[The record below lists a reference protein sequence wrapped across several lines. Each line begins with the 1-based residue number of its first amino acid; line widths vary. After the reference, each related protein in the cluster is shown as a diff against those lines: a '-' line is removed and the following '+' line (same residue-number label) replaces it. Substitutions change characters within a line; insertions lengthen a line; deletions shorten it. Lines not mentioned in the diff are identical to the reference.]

1 MSRVLTS
8 ASGPVSHQAMY
19 TKLRPRPNGP
29 GRIEVARN
37 QRLRVYGAMIEA
49 VTTHGYAGTTVT
61 ELIALAG
68 ISRRT
73 FYEQFDNKEACFLR
87 TYDLVVE
94 RTVTHVAKAWRADG
108 DWMTKLRR
116 CFDVFAQDVVERP
129 KAARLAAVEA
139 LGAGPAA
146 VERVEQ
152 TSLTFERMIASSFD
166 RAPDGVTIFPIAVK
180 GIVGGISR
188 VVRKRLLEDDVQRL
202 PEQIDELFDWVLEYR
217 SLACFDLPVAARTPR
232 VRGARPGHALVGQ
245 ARPGQA
251 HAGQPRG
258 SGIRVRRGDYGG
270 ESQERARILRAAAKV
285 AARTGHAQ
293 LTVGQI
299 AQQAGVCEEE
309 FIAHFENSGECFLA
323 AVDLLAGD
331 ALALA
336 VDASLEGEDAYQSLY
351 LGIAALMR
359 HIADDPTFARVA
371 FVEVFGPGSA
381 GFDRRARL
389 MHAFTELFAAH
400 ASSSHEIPEVVVEAI
415 VGAVWQIGH
424 HYVVRDVAYRLPGL
438 VGHIV
443 YLILTPLIGAEAAVQ
458 SILASERALL
468 DGGEA
473 ERRLSGPAYCISGG
487 LAA

>member
-1 MSRVLTS
+1 
-8 ASGPVSHQAMY
+8 MY

-29 GRIEVARN
+29 GRVEVARN

-94 RTVTHVAKAWRADG
+94 RTVTHVAKAWRTEG
-108 DWMTKLRR
+108 DWMAKMRR
-116 CFDVFAQDVVERP
+116 CFEVFAEDVVERP

-146 VERVEQ
+146 VDRVEQ
-152 TSLTFERMIASSFD
+152 TNLTFERMIASSFD

-202 PEQIDELFDWVLEYR
+202 PELIDELFEWVLEYR
-217 SLACFDLPVAARTPR
+217 SLASFDLPVVATPR
-232 VRGARPGHALVGQ
+232 PAWGARAIVRPVGDADIR
-245 ARPGQA
+245 AR
-251 HAGQPRG
+251 
-258 SGIRVRRGDYGG
+258 RRIHSGG
-270 ESQERARILRAAAKV
+270 EGEERVRILRAAASV
-285 AARTGHAQ
+285 AARAGHAQ

-299 AQQAGVCEEE
+299 AQHAGVREED
-309 FIAHFENSGECFLA
+309 FLAHFDNSDECFLA
-323 AVDLLAGD
+323 AVDLLAAD

-336 VDASLEGEDAYQSLY
+336 VEASLEGEDSYESVY

-359 HIADDPTFARVA
+359 HVAEDPTFARVA
-371 FVEVFGPGSA
+371 FVEVFGAGGA
-381 GFDRRARL
+381 GFDRRAHL

-400 ASSSHEIPEVVVEAI
+400 ADPTREIPEAVVEAI
-415 VGAVWQIGH
+415 AGAVWQIAH
-424 HYVVRDVAYRLPGL
+424 HYVVRDVAHRLPGL
-438 VGHIV
+438 AGHIT
-443 YLILTPLIGAEAAVQ
+443 YLVLTPLIGAEAAVQ
-458 SILASERALL
+458 SILASEQALGNAESLRCSRA
-468 DGGEA
+468 
-473 ERRLSGPAYCISGG
+473 PALGIACGS
-487 LAA
+487 AA